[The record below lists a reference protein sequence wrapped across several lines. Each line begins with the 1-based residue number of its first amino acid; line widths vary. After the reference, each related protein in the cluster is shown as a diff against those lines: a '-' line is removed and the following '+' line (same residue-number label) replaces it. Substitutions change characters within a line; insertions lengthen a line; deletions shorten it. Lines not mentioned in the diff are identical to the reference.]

1 MKKDTHPDY
10 HKITVKMTDGS
21 SFETRSTWGEANGT
35 LVLDIDPTTHPAW
48 TGGGTRIL
56 DRDGRVGKFNKKFEG
71 FLGDSSKSKKNNTP
85 EPTKEA
91 KAEVDEEAKAE
102 VDEEAKPEVAEEA
115 KPEVA
120 EEEKAE
126 VAEEEKAEASEDNKE

>member
-1 MKKDTHPDY
+1 
-10 HKITVKMTDGS
+10 MTDGS

-71 FLGDSSKSKKNNTP
+71 FLGDSSKSKKNNAP

-91 KAEVDEEAKAE
+91 KAEVD
-102 VDEEAKPEVAEEA
+102 EEA

>member
-91 KAEVDEEAKAE
+91 KAEVAEEAKTEVAEEAKAE
-102 VDEEAKPEVAEEA
+102 VAEEA
-115 KPEVA
+115 KAEVT
-120 EEEKAE
+120 EEAKAE
-126 VAEEEKAEASEDNKE
+126 VTEEAKAEASEDNKE

>member
-102 VDEEAKPEVAEEA
+102 VDEEAKPEVAEEV
-115 KPEVA
+115 KP
-120 EEEKAE
+120 E

>member
-102 VDEEAKPEVAEEA
+102 VDEEAKAEVDEET

>member
-71 FLGDSSKSKKNNTP
+71 FLGDSSKSKKNSTP

-91 KAEVDEEAKAE
+91 KAEVIEE
-102 VDEEAKPEVAEEA
+102 VKP
-115 KPEVA
+115 
-120 EEEKAE
+120 E
-126 VAEEEKAEASEDNKE
+126 VAEEEKAEASENNKE

>member
-91 KAEVDEEAKAE
+91 KTE
-102 VDEEAKPEVAEEA
+102 VDEEAKP
-115 KPEVA
+115 
-120 EEEKAE
+120 E